1 MRFLKTLTLNR
12 RAVYDSRVALDTS
25 NNFTVKD
32 STVMTLPNSSS
43 TVSGVT
49 GMIRYNN
56 GAYNAITNPNGG
68 QVEVYQNG
76 YWRALRY
83 KESTG
88 ITQQNLGNGD
98 YREMYFGPLNPAP
111 PSAGLVESGATW
123 GGQNLLVIVENV
135 IQIYETNYDIVQHP
149 IITGTT
155 VGDVTSGSLTITLS
169 EADIADLPTT
179 TVVTGSSYLQSGTTA
194 TVTSDT
200 QVTLSLATSGGTIP
214 SGTTLTFTLG
224 TSADYYL
231 LFSSPVPLGKP
242 VIVLHGFD
250 Q

>member
-12 RAVYDSRVALDTS
+12 RAIYDSRVALDTS

-32 STVMTLPNSSS
+32 SKVMTLPNSSS

-83 KESTG
+83 KESGG

-98 YREMYFGPLNPAP
+98 YREIYFGPLNPAP
-111 PSAGLVESGATW
+111 PSAGLVESGKTW

-135 IQIYETNYDIVQHP
+135 VQVHTTNYTVVQNP
-149 IITGTT
+149 VITAATDGN
-155 VGDVTSGSLTITLS
+155 VNSGSFTITLS
-169 EADIADLPTT
+169 SASIALLPTT
-179 TVVTGSSYLQSGTTA
+179 TVVTGSPYLQAGTTA
-194 TVTSDT
+194 TVTSST
-200 QVTLSLATSGGTIP
+200 QVTLNLPTSGGTIP

-224 TSADYYL
+224 TAADYYL

-250 Q
+250 R